1 MGGRALRNVIEQAA
15 VRFGIQVNVNFHG
28 KKYIGK
34 EPDLRLE
41 CRSAGQR
48 DFYADAISR
57 S

>member
-1 MGGRALRNVIEQAA
+1 
-15 VRFGIQVNVNFHG
+15 VNVNFHG